1 MKKVIVNAD
10 IMAMYKTLN
19 SMKSR
24 ADLIAGDVDVFWA
37 NTMNLKALKAQVDK
51 ISFMLSDDIKDKIIP
66 EIQES
71 LQKIYDKTCELDVEM
86 IPEESLKKMLKSNE
100 DKLSMLDMTVL
111 YEFVEKGE

>member
-1 MKKVIVNAD
+1 MGENGNESGNRV
-10 IMAMYKTLN
+10 LN
-19 SMKSR
+19 
-24 ADLIAGDVDVFWA
+24 
-37 NTMNLKALKAQVDK
+37 
-51 ISFMLSDDIKDKIIP
+51 DDIKDKIIP